1 MGEERTIN
9 YIRSISDIIIICE
22 DYNGNPVKL
31 TFSNFNIPPQFASDG
46 VIKIEKVM
54 REERIGP
61 YYHPLISKE
70 VDRVRFGIDLSCT
83 SFEMKVENVD
93 EETVC
98 DKEKT

>member
-9 YIRSISDIIIICE
+9 YIRSISDFTIFCE
-22 DYNGNPVKL
+22 DCNGNPVKL
-31 TFSNFNIPPQFASDG
+31 TFSNFNILPEFASDG
-46 VIKIEKVM
+46 VIKIERVT

-61 YYHPLISKE
+61 YYHPLILEKL
-70 VDRVRFGIDLSCT
+70 DHIRFGIDLPCA

-98 DKEKT
+98 DKE

>member
-1 MGEERTIN
+1 MGEEITIN
-9 YIRSISDIIIICE
+9 YIRSISDISIICE

-31 TFSNFNIPPQFASDG
+31 TFSNFSIPPQFASDG

-61 YYHPLISKE
+61 DYQPFIRKE
-70 VDRVRFGIDLSCT
+70 LDHIRFGIDLSCA

-98 DKEKT
+98 DKE